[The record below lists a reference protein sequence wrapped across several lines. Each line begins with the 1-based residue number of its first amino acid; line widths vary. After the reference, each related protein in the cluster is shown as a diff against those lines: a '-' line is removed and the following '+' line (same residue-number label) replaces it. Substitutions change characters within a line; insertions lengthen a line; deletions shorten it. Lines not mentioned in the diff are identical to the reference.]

1 MEEIYKINHG
11 RWATSYQWLDKNR
24 KEVILVANDRFFHRL
39 SRQHLGGTFGLGFQP
54 TIAFLS
60 PYCLCVRIYV
70 TMLHIQI
77 PIHLERFQYML
88 FFFLLLLSAIY
99 MFLWENLYSSN
110 DTIVRSILFFPLL
123 PHIDI
128 PHIHDCTY
136 LYHIFFVDWMMMLAT
151 IIF

>member
-88 FFFLLLLSAIY
+88 FFFLLLLSAIHVPMRESTQY
-99 MFLWENLYSSN
+99 QWYYRSFYSIFL
-110 DTIVRSILFFPLL
+110 LL

-128 PHIHDCTY
+128 PHIHYCTY
-136 LYHIFFVDWMMMLAT
+136 LYHIFFVVWMMMLAT